1 MERVNFE
8 PCAAEVMRRFA
19 RAAGGEVLEVGG
31 GVAGFV
37 ASDSPVNAAKGMDGK
52 VGATELKQV
61 MEFFFDRRK
70 DAVVELAP
78 WVEAE
83 CMAELG
89 ELGFMRVAEEDVMA
103 QRSVDGGVDLEEC
116 RDVEEWARLMCLSFF
131 GNVNEQGMELGR
143 AMFHAPDSLNLGIW
157 ENGDLVTGG
166 GLTFLCG
173 QGLMA
178 GDATLE
184 QFRGR
189 GLQQKLIRG
198 RMRRAHEAGCE
209 WVHSEVLRASG
220 SQRNYERC
228 GFSPVYARAHY
239 LRPYT
244 GVSH

>member
-19 RAAGGEVLEVGG
+19 LASGGEVLEVGG

-37 ASDSPVNAAKGMDGK
+37 GPDSPVNAAKGIDGK
-52 VGATELKQV
+52 VGAAELKQV
-61 MEFFFDRRK
+61 MEFFFDYRK

-116 RDVEEWARLMCLSFF
+116 REVEEWGRLMCLSFF
-131 GNVNEQGMELGR
+131 GKVNEQGMALGR
-143 AMFHAPDSLNLGIW
+143 VMFDVPGCLNLGIW
-157 ENGDLVTGG
+157 EGGEIVAGG
-166 GLTFLCG
+166 GLSFLCG
-173 QGLMA
+173 QGLLA
-178 GDATLE
+178 GDATLAE
-184 QFRGR
+184 FRGR

-209 WVHSEVLRASG
+209 WVHSEVMPASQ

-228 GFSPVYARAHY
+228 GFLPVYARVHY
-239 LRPYT
+239 LKPF
-244 GVSH
+244 SNL